1 MLDKHFVLRDRTKQF
16 ALRILKVC
24 DSLPKTDAGRTIS
37 RQLLRSGTSVAANY
51 RAVGR
56 ARSQAEF
63 VAKLG
68 VVIEEA
74 DESVFWLELLGEG
87 GIVPEHR
94 LGELTVEAN
103 ELVAI
108 FVASQQTARRTSTK
122 RSRNVLAPPI
132 ARSPDQRLPRSPDHP
147 ITRSSPL
154 AARRNRAK

>member
-1 MLDKHFVLRDRTKQF
+1 MLDKHFALRDRTKRF
-16 ALRILKVC
+16 ALRVIKLC

-63 VAKLG
+63 VAKVG

-74 DESVFWLELLGEG
+74 DESLFWLELLVDS
-87 GIVPEHR
+87 GIISRPR
-94 LGELTVEAN
+94 LDELIGEAN

-108 FVASQQTARRTSTK
+108 FMASQQTARRK
-122 RSRNVLAPPI
+122 PMKGSRKVFAPPI
-132 ARSPDQRLPRSPDHP
+132 SRSPDYW
-147 ITRSSPL
+147 ITR
-154 AARRNRAK
+154 

>member
-1 MLDKHFVLRDRTKQF
+1 MLDKHFALRDRTKRF
-16 ALRILKVC
+16 ALRVIKLC

-63 VAKLG
+63 LAKVG

-74 DESVFWLELLGEG
+74 DESVFWLELLAEG
-87 GIVPEHR
+87 GMVPEHR
-94 LGELTVEAN
+94 LGELTLEAN

-108 FVASQQTARRTSTK
+108 FVASRQTARRTSMK
-122 RSRNVLAPPI
+122 RSRKVFAPPI
-132 ARSPDQRLPRSPDHP
+132 PRSPDRP
-147 ITRSSPL
+147 INGSPD
-154 AARRNRAK
+154 KEK